1 VVTKKLTGSYRVGP
15 AELKHVR
22 TWTKADAIKGA
33 VSAVLDQGES
43 KLRAQQLYGV
53 SRRTIQQRC
62 EEEIKRRQALNPD
75 YRPPDLPAGGWAKK
89 EPAPQV
95 DEFHNLQ
102 LVPKLAVVPD
112 VVDELDEWEELEE
125 LEKELDEDT
134 AGAYVGP
141 TVTNERRRVP
151 VGDEFDRIYFNGLS
165 DCPDCLVH
173 HDSPPFHSE
182 MRRAMNDPDIKRLGF
197 NLPPYHAKSTVITIR
212 NTVERIAQNP
222 NYRRIIVSKS
232 IDFARTLMVGI
243 QDLLTNSELYA
254 NCERNLID
262 DWGPFRTGEKGERWN
277 QSAMYVAGR
286 TSAQKDP
293 TVIALGVGGQIY
305 GRRADDI
312 VFDDIATVA
321 NQSNPENVV
330 KMLEW
335 IDKEALSRIGKAGK
349 AGWVGT
355 RVHGGD
361 IYSHLAKRVGYTWVR
376 YPLIID
382 DEQQLTLWPE
392 HFPYEQ
398 AMVHRG
404 EMSARDFALVYMNHE
419 LPGFGASFTPE
430 NVEPCF
436 DHLRGVGQFDPKWR
450 LIAGL
455 DPAGG
460 GAGGGV
466 TSALLYGVDLET
478 GMRFIVDHQ
487 ATQGMRAPELKA
499 LIFDW
504 SDRYPIYAW
513 RVENNAVQSN
523 LVQFNED
530 ITRPLAQRGT
540 RVEGHVTTS
549 NKWDPQ
555 VGVES
560 IAPLFSSG
568 MISIPWANE
577 PSRRIMQPLIDELY
591 TFPIGVK
598 QDRVM
603 SLWFAELG
611 VRDILRRA
619 AMPLFD
625 QRTDRWPNRIKRN
638 RRIVD
643 FAEGKVER
651 VGLHDQLPTRVLRNR
666 RVVGRLTGHGTP
678 MPLQPIKTPLINVA
692 GYVEGDDLA

>member
-1 VVTKKLTGSYRVGP
+1 MRDAWVWRVTERTQP
-15 AELKHVR
+15 ATVKVAR
-22 TWTKADAIKGA
+22 TWTKAECIQAA
-33 VSAVLDQGES
+33 VIEVLDRDGS
-43 KLRAQQLYGV
+43 KSKASEMFGV
-53 SRRTIQQRC
+53 SRPTIRNHVAL
-62 EEEIKRRQALNPD
+62 EIDRRQKIDPLYEPPPLAVRERMG
-75 YRPPDLPAGGWAKK
+75 RPAKK
-89 EPAPQV
+89 VPV
-95 DEFHNLQ
+95 
-102 LVPKLAVVPD
+102 VPKPWAPRPAVPD
-112 VVDELDEWEELEE
+112 VIDTLDVEDDIDPGEIFDLE
-125 LEKELDEDT
+125 DNEDT
-134 AGAYVGP
+134 PYQPFFV
-141 TVTNERRRVP
+141 VNERRRVP
-151 VGDEFDRIYFNGLS
+151 VGDEFDRVYFDGLS

-173 HDSPPFHSE
+173 HVSPPFHSE
-182 MRRAMNDPDIKRLGF
+182 MRRLMNDPDIKRLGF
-197 NLPPYHAKSTVITIR
+197 NLPPYHAKSTVITVR
-212 NTVERIAQNP
+212 NTVERITQNP

-243 QDLLTNSELYA
+243 QDLLTNRELYE
-254 NCERNLID
+254 NCQRNLID

-277 QSAMYVAGR
+277 QSAMYVTGR

-293 TVIALGVGGQIY
+293 TVIVLGVGGQIY

-335 IDKEALSRIGKAGK
+335 TDKEALSRIGKAGK
-349 AGWVGT
+349 ATWVGT

-361 IYSHLAKRVGYTWVR
+361 IYGYLQKRLGYTWLR

-382 DEQQLTLWPE
+382 EENERTLWPE
-392 HFPYEQ
+392 HFPYSQ

-404 EMSARDFALVYMNHE
+404 EMAARDFALVYMNHE

-436 DHLRGVGQFDPKWR
+436 DFSRPVGAFDSKWR

-466 TSALLYGVDLET
+466 TSAVLYGVDMST
-478 GMRFIVDHQ
+478 GMRFIVDHHAQ
-487 ATQGMRAPELKA
+487 QGMRAPELKE
-499 LIFDW
+499 LMFDW
-504 SDRYPIYAW
+504 SDRYPVYAW

-549 NKWDPQ
+549 NKWDPI

-560 IAPLFSSG
+560 LAPLFSSG
-568 MISIPWANE
+568 LISIPWANA
-577 PSRRIMQPLIDELY
+577 PSRQLMQPLVDELY
-591 TFPIGVK
+591 TFPIGTK

-611 VRDILRRA
+611 VRNIMKRA

-625 QRTDRWPNRIKRN
+625 QRAEGWPNRVKRN

-643 FAEGKVER
+643 FADSTVER
-651 VGLHDQLPTRVLRNR
+651 VGLHDQTTMRVMRNR
-666 RVVGRLTGHGTP
+666 RVVGRLTGHNTP
-678 MPLQPIKTPLINVA
+678 LPLQPIRTPMINVQ
-692 GYVEGDDLA
+692 GSVEDSRA